1 MSYRD
6 SNGKAGATG
15 LGGSG
20 EFVWLRRAFLG
31 GPVLETR
38 RQVRVEALS
47 IEAVLTYA
55 YLDALSLTGKA

>member
-6 SNGKAGATG
+6 SNSKAGVTG

-38 RQVRVEALS
+38 RQVRDEKGG
-47 IEAVLTYA
+47 
-55 YLDALSLTGKA
+55 DSL